1 MTIRQ
6 RILTFVRVELKGAQF
21 TIADLRPLHLTAVGS
36 HLTELALREF
46 IAQIGLSAREGKAPP
61 RKIYELRNPVY
72 TASGREGRERFSRLN
87 DNAWRDV
94 FPELYQAHQV
104 PEGAARKM
112 LMVYFNE
119 SAQDMAARL

>member
-6 RILTFVRVELKGAQF
+6 RILTFVRVELKGAPF

-72 TASGREGRERFSRLN
+72 TQSGGEKFSRLN

-104 PEGAARKM
+104 PKGAARKISYGVM
-112 LMVYFNE
+112 
-119 SAQDMAARL
+119 